1 MISWSPGTH
10 EGFTVSPRT
19 AYSFGG
25 SNVKQFE
32 TVESSQQQDS
42 SLGITALHSRLR
54 KMILEGVYP
63 PGSLIPQEELAR
75 TLGVS
80 RTPLREVLRL
90 LQKEGL
96 VEAGRYQRSRVAP
109 FEPADLD
116 NLYAGRIQLETLGI
130 TLTVPRLQQQE
141 LDTLSALLDEMR
153 EAPGVDEWEIPHRR
167 FHQILVSQA
176 GKQLC
181 SIISNFS
188 DQSYSY
194 RRIRGQVEG
203 HTKSISMVEHGSI
216 LEACQNRNRELAA
229 QHLARHLARTAL
241 SVLANLA
248 PEYDPV
254 AVRTALQIA
263 QAGTT
268 LADETYA
275 AKRRSNAEAGIGRTR
290 VSG

>member
-1 MISWSPGTH
+1 VT
-10 EGFTVSPRT
+10 
-19 AYSFGG
+19 
-25 SNVKQFE
+25 QFE
-32 TVESSQQQDS
+32 TPESHQQQDS
-42 SLGITALHSRLR
+42 SLGISALHTRLR

-63 PGSLIPQEELAR
+63 PGTLIPQEELAR

-130 TLTVPRLQQQE
+130 TLTVPHLQQEDLDE
-141 LDTLSALLDEMR
+141 LSTLLDEMR
-153 EAPGVDEWEIPHRR
+153 NASGVDEWEVPHRR
-167 FHQILVSQA
+167 FHQLLVSRA

-194 RRIRGQVEG
+194 RRIRGQVEA
-203 HTKSISMVEHGSI
+203 HTKSISMVEHGMI
-216 LEACQNRNRELAA
+216 MEACRAYNRELAA
-229 QHLARHLARTAL
+229 QQLARHLARTAL

-254 AVRTALQIA
+254 AVRTALQLA
-263 QAGTT
+263 QASTT
-268 LADETYA
+268 LAEETYS
-275 AKRRSNAEAGIGRTR
+275 AKRRSNIDTGISRTHTSSTR
-290 VSG
+290 